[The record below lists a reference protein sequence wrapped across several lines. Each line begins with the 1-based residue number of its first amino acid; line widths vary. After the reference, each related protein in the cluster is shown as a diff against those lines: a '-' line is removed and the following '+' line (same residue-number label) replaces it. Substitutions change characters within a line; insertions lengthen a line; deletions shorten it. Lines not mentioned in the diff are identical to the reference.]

1 MSCINKFN
9 PDNLFA
15 EKSEENQAHQYQF
28 QQNDKRIIFNKK
40 INTFLSSHRCKVISL
55 IFAVINLLTIFINIM
70 YYLNNKHFTLVI
82 LFIIIICV
90 ESLCDLILRLISI
103 IKTKLIKSYA
113 LYANVVNIIMSVAII
128 ITKSLNII
136 SKQIFIGVTFVICA
150 LAIVKNMMCFIRL
163 CSEDH
168 KRRENQKKIVQIIRF
183 DSEIPDNNNNN
194 NK

>member
-55 IFAVINLLTIFINIM
+55 IFAIINLLTIFINIM

-82 LFIIIICV
+82 LCIIIICA
-90 ESLCDLILRLISI
+90 ESLSDLILRLISI

-113 LYANVVNIIMSVAII
+113 LYANVVNVIMSVAII
-128 ITKSLNII
+128 ITRSLNII
-136 SKQIFIGVTFVICA
+136 SKQIFIGVTFVVCA
-150 LAIVKNMMCFIRL
+150 RAIVKNMMCFIRL